1 MSCLNQDFFT
11 NSRFFI
17 FEIIA
22 IIFMII
28 ASILLIVQGF
38 ENDKFKNYK
47 SREIKTERLLLSQFS
62 YEVYS
67 NILSY
72 PILGNSPDFYSL
84 TAELKLKTY
93 FDCRGVKDEELNE
106 VICQDKIIYNNWT
119 CCRNE
124 CCFRTNGGNVYCNNY
139 NFDLKNPNI
148 NNHKILTYDYE
159 EYLEDPRR
167 RYCTYCNKYYTDIS
181 SFFNSYID
189 IAYSSFNYED
199 LLLKKDSSTYCIF
212 NCSEYSVDCGIIDTL
227 DRHLY
232 SLDSS
237 SCPINDIYYNGAS
250 INIQKLYGSPNHNK
264 IIIRNIIS
272 EIPPIPH
279 EYKEIISKD
288 EELINEEITIKDMNK
303 LLKNSKNMYTK
314 MNSIE
319 IPLSSIGNYISIDN
333 RMNSNSKFYW
343 YATNYIGFKT
353 VRDFNKF
360 KKYFNRS
367 DYTDN
372 NLYKIGEKIYP
383 CKSAIIIMFP
393 LLAAFLC
400 YLIILLLILFN
411 KISLIE
417 KKDLYYS
424 LFELLFYF

>member
-106 VICQDKIIYNNWT
+106 VVCQDKIIDNNWT
-119 CCRNE
+119 CCRAE

-159 EYLEDPRR
+159 ENFEDPR
-167 RYCTYCNKYYTDIS
+167 RYCTYYNKYYTDIS

-237 SCPINDIYYNGAS
+237 ACPVNNIYYNGAS

-288 EELINEEITIKDMNK
+288 EELLNEEITIKDMNK

-343 YATNYIGFKT
+343 YATNYI
-353 VRDFNKF
+353 N
-360 KKYFNRS
+360 
-367 DYTDN
+367 
-372 NLYKIGEKIYP
+372 
-383 CKSAIIIMFP
+383 
-393 LLAAFLC
+393 
-400 YLIILLLILFN
+400 
-411 KISLIE
+411 
-417 KKDLYYS
+417 YYQYYH
-424 LFELLFYF
+424 FY